1 MQEKKLDTHINLI
14 SGQPLPNLLPAID
27 PGLCPRRIIQ
37 VVSPDMRQR
46 AEWLHDLLTPR
57 GIRIEQWPVDDP
69 WDIEHLQTRLLELLE
84 REAGEIDRQR
94 IGLNVTGGTKP
105 MSIAAYEACRAYDLP
120 IFYIHP
126 EKDRLIWLHPSD
138 WPAHDLADRIR
149 IEDFLRAHGI
159 HVRGE
164 PGRNVPDSSL
174 LRVSDELIGQIDR
187 YGRALGRLNWL
198 ANHVDRNLLSEP
210 VHDDQR
216 LRELID
222 RFEQHGFLRRQG
234 DRLRFPNEAARFFVN
249 GGWLEYRVFDSVR
262 QLRGDSQTHI
272 HDIVRSIEIERQA
285 GGAAVSNELD
295 VAFLSDNRLHLI
307 ECKTRRFKGEGE
319 GSPGAEAIYKLDTL
333 ADITGGLQA
342 RAMLVSYQDLS
353 GNDRDRARDLG
364 IAVCA
369 GAQLRHLERHL
380 RDFIGH

>member
-1 MQEKKLDTHINLI
+1 MPEKTLDTHINLI

-27 PGLCPRRIIQ
+27 PGLRPRRIIQ
-37 VVSPDMRQR
+37 IVSPDMRER
-46 AEWLHDLLTPR
+46 AEWLRDLLAQR
-57 GIRIEQWPVDDP
+57 RIRVEQWPVDDP

-84 REAGEIDRQR
+84 QEAEEIGRQQ

-126 EKDRLIWLHPSD
+126 EKDRLIWLHPSGA
-138 WPAHDLADRIR
+138 PARDLADRIR
-149 IEDFLRAHGI
+149 IEDFLSAHGI

-164 PGRNVPDSSL
+164 PGRNVPNPSL
-174 LRVSDELIGQIDR
+174 LRVSDELIEQIDR
-187 YGRALGRLNWL
+187 YGHALSQLNWL
-198 ANHVDRNLLSEP
+198 ANHVDRNLLSKP
-210 VHDDQR
+210 VHNVQR
-216 LRELID
+216 LRELIGQ
-222 RFEQHGFLRRQG
+222 FERHGFLRRQRG
-234 DRLRFPNEAARFFVN
+234 RLRFPNEAARFFVN
-249 GGWLEYRVFDSVR
+249 GGWLEYRVFDAVR
-262 QLRGDSQTHI
+262 QLRGDPQTHI

-285 GGAAVSNELD
+285 AGAPVPNELD
-295 VAFLSDNRLHLI
+295 VVFLSDNRLHLI
-307 ECKTRRFKGEGE
+307 ECKTRKFRGEGE

-353 GNDRDRARDLG
+353 VHDLDRARDLG

-369 GAQLRHLERHL
+369 GAQLRHLEGHL
-380 RDFIGH
+380 REFIGH